1 MKLLIDIGNTCI
13 KWGYDT
19 GRDISGTGSVVHR
32 GVAPETAMQFIADL
46 RNDVDSVGVVNVA
59 GALMA
64 DALMTAIRQR
74 FDVVPEFVHTTEH
87 CAGVSN
93 GYKAVEQLGTDRW
106 AAIVG
111 AWDEFRADVCVVDAG
126 TAVTIDLVN
135 GHGSHL
141 GGIILPGL
149 GLMAASLNKDTSD
162 IQSFAQAPT
171 GLVGDADWYGR
182 DTASAVQRGAHFA
195 LRAAVME
202 AAHLHGSKARLVI
215 TGGDADRLMP
225 LGDCRVE
232 RRPDLVLSGLRQLLK
247 EQAGA

>member
-1 MKLLIDIGNTCI
+1 MKLLIDIGNTRI

-19 GRDISGTGSVVHR
+19 GRDISDTGSIMHR
-32 GVAPETAMQFIADL
+32 GVAPENAMQFIAGL

-59 GALMA
+59 GILMA
-64 DALMTAIRQR
+64 DALIIAIRQR
-74 FDVVPEFVHTTEH
+74 FDVLPEFVRTTGH

-93 GYKAVEQLGTDRW
+93 GYQAVEQLGADRW

-111 AWDEFRADVCVVDAG
+111 AWDEFRSDVCVVDAG

-135 GHGSHL
+135 NHGSHL
-141 GGIILPGL
+141 GGMILPGL
-149 GLMAASLNKDTSD
+149 GLMAASLNNDTSD
-162 IQSFAQAPT
+162 IQGFAQAPT

-195 LRAAVME
+195 LRAAIME
-202 AAHLHGSKARLVI
+202 AARLHGSKTRLVI
-215 TGGDADRLMP
+215 TGGDADRLLP

-232 RRPDLVLSGLRQLLK
+232 LRPDLVLFGLRQLLK
-247 EQAGA
+247 E